1 MNDRPA
7 EGSNRNITVEA
18 SMKAKRII
26 LALAVVGGLS
36 GFAAVVHAQE
46 TRAAVQSPQTFPGSK
61 YSLAPL
67 PVEIYT
73 QSGERPTVAFST
85 PCIQIERMTNGF
97 PPILA
102 FETFMFSV
110 IGNVNELN
118 VLPIQLEPVCI

>member
-1 MNDRPA
+1 MN
-7 EGSNRNITVEA
+7 
-18 SMKAKRII
+18 AKRII

-36 GFAAVVHAQE
+36 GFSAVVQAQEAKAAVL
-46 TRAAVQSPQTFPGSK
+46 SPQTFPGSK

-73 QSGERPTVAFST
+73 QPGERPTVAFST

-102 FETFMFSV
+102 FETFMFTV

-118 VLPIQLEPVCI
+118 ALPIRLEPVCI

>member
-1 MNDRPA
+1 MN
-7 EGSNRNITVEA
+7 
-18 SMKAKRII
+18 AKQVI

-36 GFAAVVHAQE
+36 GISGAAQAE
-46 TRAAVQSPQTFPGSK
+46 EARAAVQSPQTFPGAK

-73 QSGERPTVAFST
+73 QPGERPTVAFST

-102 FETFMFSV
+102 FETFMFTV
-110 IGNVNELN
+110 IGNVNEFN
-118 VLPIQLEPVCI
+118 VLPIRLEPVCV

>member
-1 MNDRPA
+1 MN
-7 EGSNRNITVEA
+7 
-18 SMKAKRII
+18 AKQVI
-26 LALAVVGGLS
+26 LALAFVGGLA
-36 GFAAVVHAQE
+36 GITGVVQAE
-46 TRAAVQSPQTFPGSK
+46 EARAAVQTPQTFPGVK

-73 QSGERPTVAFST
+73 QPGERPTVAFST

-102 FETFMFSV
+102 FENFMFTV

-118 VLPIQLEPVCI
+118 VLPIRLEPVCI

>member
-7 EGSNRNITVEA
+7 EGSNRNITVETI
-18 SMKAKRII
+18 MKAKRII

-36 GFAAVVHAQE
+36 GFSAVVQAQE
-46 TRAAVQSPQTFPGSK
+46 ARAAAQSPQTFPGSK

-73 QSGERPTVAFST
+73 QPGERPTVAFST

-97 PPILA
+97 PP
-102 FETFMFSV
+102 S
-110 IGNVNELN
+110 
-118 VLPIQLEPVCI
+118 LPSRPSCSP